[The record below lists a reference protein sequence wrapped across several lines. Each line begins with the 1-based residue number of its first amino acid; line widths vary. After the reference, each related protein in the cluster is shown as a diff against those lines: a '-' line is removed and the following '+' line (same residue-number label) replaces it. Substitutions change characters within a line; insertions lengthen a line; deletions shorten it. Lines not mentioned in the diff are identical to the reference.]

1 MVTHGILK
9 FFSLIAVMLLCS
21 SCTRIA
27 LAIVY
32 SPHTIMAKMGE
43 SRVDL
48 YGKLID
54 QDGRPVVGA
63 KFKYEISTYGLLI
76 KPNYSRRVAI
86 SDKDGLFEVHARRC
100 AILYINNIDC
110 KGYEYSYQY
119 APDKKN
125 ITSLEYRSGYIGRLH
140 SDKDNPLVWHLRRK
154 DHEGYFLL
162 EDGIYFQLGK
172 DDGNGKEIRAYGRDF
187 GQGMSYGPDG
197 RSREGR
203 KPNYPGE
210 IFWDIEA
217 TGVADKEKGVWSITL
232 KTNGEHSGIQQFD
245 KLLYGAP
252 TDGYAKELQLNVPF
266 GKWIVDPAT
275 SSSDPNSP
283 YNRADMPIRH
293 FYARLREQGVY
304 ARLDVKK
311 IISDESRLEISC
323 HALINPYGD
332 RSFEQLAFLLDKLT
346 YSEWNGANRELN
358 KRIHESTALRSNAKD
373 NARQA
378 MREQRLPERPPF
390 EEWIRDGLAFW

>member
-9 FFSLIAVMLLCS
+9 CFSLIAVMLLCS

-32 SPHTIMAKMGE
+32 SPYTIKAKMGE
-43 SRVDL
+43 SRLDL

-63 KFKYEISTYGLLI
+63 KVKYEISTCGLLI

-100 AILYINNIDC
+100 GILYINDIDC
-110 KGYEYSYQY
+110 RGYEYSYEY
-119 APDKKN
+119 APGKKN
-125 ITSLEYRSGYIGRLH
+125 ITSLEHRRGYGRQH
-140 SDKDNPLVWHLRRK
+140 SDKANPLVWHLRRK
-154 DHEGYFLL
+154 DHNGYLL
-162 EDGIYFQLGK
+162 LDYGFYFQLGK
-172 DDGNGKEIRAYGRDF
+172 EDGNGKEIRAYGRDF
-187 GQGMSYGPDG
+187 GQEMTYGPG
-197 RSREGR
+197 GKSRDGR

-275 SSSDPNSP
+275 TSRDPNSP

-293 FYARLREQGVY
+293 FYARLREHGVY

-311 IISDESRLEISC
+311 IIADESRLKIEC
-323 HALINPYGD
+323 KVLINPYGD

-346 YSEWNGANRELN
+346 YRERNGANRELN
-358 KRIHESTALRSNAKD
+358 KRIYESIDLRRDGIDK
-373 NARQA
+373 ARQA

-390 EEWIRDGLAFW
+390 EEWIKDGLAFW